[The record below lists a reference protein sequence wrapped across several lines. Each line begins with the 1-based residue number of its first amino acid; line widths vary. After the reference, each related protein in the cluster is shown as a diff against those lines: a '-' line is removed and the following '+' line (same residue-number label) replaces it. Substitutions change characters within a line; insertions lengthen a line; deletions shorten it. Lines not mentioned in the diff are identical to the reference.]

1 MAWQGLTFVCPADA
15 ASALGDVEQRRWLS
29 VGSVCSTV
37 LLLSVT
43 LVVLMVGGI
52 MLCNNVLEPA
62 KCQEIRLAFI
72 MHMAHLL
79 ELLGF
84 KVN

>member
-1 MAWQGLTFVCPADA
+1 MYVPVAVDSTV
-15 ASALGDVEQRRWLS
+15 SDVERRRCPS

-37 LLLSVT
+37 LLIA
-43 LVVLMVGGI
+43 VVVMLLLVGGI
-52 MLCNNVLEPA
+52 MLCNNLLPPA
-62 KCQEIRLAFI
+62 KCQEIRVAFI
-72 MHMAHLL
+72 VHTAHLL